1 MFEPRLYKRCRM
13 CEYQE
18 TCSAMCID
26 LLTEAV
32 LDIEQ
37 RKAARRRE
45 YALDAYRNRSVIKTK
60 VKKWKSGRK

>member
-1 MFEPRLYKRCRM
+1 MFESRLYKRCRM

-32 LDIEQ
+32 LDIDK
-37 RKAARRRE
+37 RKARRRE
-45 YALDAYRNRSVIKTK
+45 VTLDAYRNKSTLKARI
-60 VKKWKSGRK
+60 KKWKSGRH

>member
-1 MFEPRLYKRCRM
+1 MFESRLYKRCRM

-32 LDIEQ
+32 IDIEQ
-37 RKAARRRE
+37 RKARRRE
-45 YALDAYRNRSVIKTK
+45 YALDAYKNRSVIKTK
-60 VKKWKSGRK
+60 VKKRKSGRH

>member
-1 MFEPRLYKRCRM
+1 MFESRLHKHCRT

-32 LDIEQ
+32 LDIEA
-37 RKAARRRE
+37 RKARRRE
-45 YALDAYRNRSVIKTK
+45 YALDAHRNRSTLKAKI
-60 VKKWKSGRK
+60 KKWKSRRH

>member
-1 MFEPRLYKRCRM
+1 MFESRLYKRCRM

-32 LDIEQ
+32 LDIEA
-37 RKAARRRE
+37 RKARRRE
-45 YALDAYRNRSVIKTK
+45 YALDTYKNRSVIKTK
-60 VKKWKSGRK
+60 VKKWKSRRK

>member
-1 MFEPRLYKRCRM
+1 MFESRLYKRCRM

-37 RKAARRRE
+37 RKARRRE

-60 VKKWKSGRK
+60 VKKWKSGRH

>member
-1 MFEPRLYKRCRM
+1 MFESRLYKRCRM

-32 LDIEQ
+32 LDIEE
-37 RKAARRRE
+37 RKARRE
-45 YALDAYRNRSVIKTK
+45 EFALDAYRNRSILKTK
-60 VKKWKSGRK
+60 IKKWKNRRE

>member
-37 RKAARRRE
+37 RKARRRE
-45 YALDAYRNRSVIKTK
+45 
-60 VKKWKSGRK
+60 

>member
-1 MFEPRLYKRCRM
+1 MFESRLYKRCRT

-32 LDIEQ
+32 LKIDEA
-37 RKAARRRE
+37 KERRRE
-45 YALDAYRNRSVIKTK
+45 QFIDGYRNRSMQKAII
-60 VKKWKSGRK
+60 KKWKSRRK

>member
-1 MFEPRLYKRCRM
+1 MFESRLYKRCRT

-32 LDIEQ
+32 LDIEA
-37 RKAARRRE
+37 RKARRRE
-45 YALDAYRNRSVIKTK
+45 YALDAHRNRSVIKTK
-60 VKKWKSGRK
+60 VKKWKSRRK

>member
-1 MFEPRLYKRCRM
+1 MFESRLYKRCRM

-32 LDIEQ
+32 LDIEE
-37 RKAARRRE
+37 RKARRRE
-45 YALDAYRNRSVIKTK
+45 VALDAYRNTLKARI
-60 VKKWKSGRK
+60 KKWKSGRR